1 MLKISNAVELAAWE
15 IEMTAI
21 RAQGAGGQNVNK
33 VSSAIHLKF
42 DIKRSSLP
50 EFYKARLLAIK
61 DSRLTKDGV
70 IVIKAQSHR
79 TQEMNKEEAL
89 TRLKALIL
97 DATKMEKTRRAT
109 KPTRNS
115 QRKRVDSKVKHGQTK
130 NLRKKLKY

>member
-1 MLKISNAVELAAWE
+1 
-15 IEMTAI
+15 
-21 RAQGAGGQNVNK
+21 
-33 VSSAIHLKF
+33 
-42 DIKRSSLP
+42 
-50 EFYKARLLAIK
+50 
-61 DSRLTKDGV
+61 
-70 IVIKAQSHR
+70 
-79 TQEMNKEEAL
+79 MNKEEAL

>member
-1 MLKISNAVELAAWE
+1 MFYIKLAHK
-15 IEMTAI
+15 
-21 RAQGAGGQNVNK
+21 RYVNK

-50 EFYKARLLAIK
+50 EFYKSRLLALK
-61 DSRLTKDGV
+61 DSRLTKEGV

-89 TRLKALIL
+89 ARLKALIL
-97 DATKMEKTRRAT
+97 DATKVEKTRRAT
-109 KPTRNS
+109 KPTRSS